1 MRHVIAGSLIV
12 GLLAMALYAGQPQRT
27 AVRTGGGGDTPAAIG
42 SPRLHRLVWQSA
54 ENMAQFADKGEDCWV
69 ELDKDGKVFL
79 QFKEVRRNCDF
90 VELFDDT
97 RGYVLRLYDD
107 ALFIQGGR
115 EGFARFQ
122 DFTQYYGGRWVK

>member
-1 MRHVIAGSLIV
+1 MRHAFVGSVIV
-12 GLLAMALYAGQPQRT
+12 VLLAMAVYAQQPPRD
-27 AVRTGGGGDTPAAIG
+27 ASLHGCCGKIG
-42 SPRLHRLVWQSA
+42 SPRLHRLVWQNA
-54 ENMAQFADKGEDCWV
+54 ENLAQFADKGEEYWV

-90 VELFDDT
+90 VELFDET

-115 EGFARFQ
+115 DGFAKFQ

>member
-1 MRHVIAGSLIV
+1 MRYAIAGPLIV
-12 GLLAMALYAGQPQRT
+12 GLLAMALYAQQPQRD
-27 AVRTGGGGDTPAAIG
+27 AVPTGARGNTRVVIG
-42 SPRLHRLVWQSA
+42 SPRLHRLVWQNT
-54 ENMAQFADKGEDCWV
+54 ENLAQFDDKGEDYWV
-69 ELDKDGKVFL
+69 ELDKDGNVFL

-115 EGFARFQ
+115 DGFAKFQ